1 MVTFRPNDETSD
13 ELDWSVLV
21 PIALVAFQ
29 SSGQAVA
36 SRVLRYKSLTS
47 VVLTSVYCDL
57 FMDPFLFG
65 CDNPERNRRLAA
77 PVTLLV
83 GSVAGGLFAHSA
95 MGIAGA
101 LWAAAALK
109 LLAVF
114 AWLLWPAKR
123 TSATSAAA

>member
-1 MVTFRPNDETSD
+1 MVTFRPKDGKSD

-65 CDNPERNRRLAA
+65 SDNPERNRRLAA

-123 TSATSAAA
+123 T